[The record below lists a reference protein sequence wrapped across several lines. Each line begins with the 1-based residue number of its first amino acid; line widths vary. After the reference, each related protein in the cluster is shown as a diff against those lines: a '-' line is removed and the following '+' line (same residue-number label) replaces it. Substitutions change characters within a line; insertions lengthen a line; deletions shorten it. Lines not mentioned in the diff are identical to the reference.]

1 MNVYCSVLFSP
12 TKELV
17 CMHDSALG
25 VNFLFVCDL
34 IFFLIF
40 RYNYCGIIIMVLT
53 INTIHCCYCLKKNL
67 LHKLFYSEAMY
78 YFIVSSSFS
87 LATTDSSN
95 LISKA
100 VVVWS
105 LIENALTLQGWN
117 AKQFSSTSLFN
128 YEPTYKIHN
137 HFYYFP
143 TALYRCRLGLPQY

>member
-1 MNVYCSVLFSP
+1 
-12 TKELV
+12 
-17 CMHDSALG
+17 
-25 VNFLFVCDL
+25 
-34 IFFLIF
+34 
-40 RYNYCGIIIMVLT
+40 MVLT
-53 INTIHCCYCLKKNL
+53 TNAIHCCYCLKKTCYMY
-67 LHKLFYSEAMY
+67 KLFYSEAMY
-78 YFIVSSSFS
+78 YFNVSSSFS

-117 AKQFSSTSLFN
+117 AKQLSSTSLFN

-143 TALYRCRLGLPQY
+143 TALYRSGLDCHSVNFPQYSFLWDVVYVCPNNMPSVDRLFLDVGMGQGQKH